1 MTNWTPMT
9 EWLGEY
15 LDLQQ
20 RNEAAVEGWV
30 ELRRELASL
39 LEEIEREAA
48 AHAAQAGDGEDE
60 TR

>member
-20 RNEAAVEGWV
+20 RSEAAIDGWV
-30 ELRRELASL
+30 ALRQELDSL
-39 LEEIEREAA
+39 LKEIEREAA
-48 AHAAQAGDGEDE
+48 ANGSPVRNGEGE
-60 TR
+60 TP

>member
-1 MTNWTPMT
+1 MT

-20 RNEAAVEGWV
+20 RNEAAIDGWV
-30 ELRRELASL
+30 ALRRELDSL

-48 AHAAQAGDGEDE
+48 ANGSPIRNGEGE